1 MGCTAACSFFRRR
14 RIAPRRIETTF
25 LLLFSASRQVLAK
38 CFLEVLGRTLRLS
51 LRLHRCQGPSR
62 RGRLSTHPQC
72 CMVRVLATHI
82 VAYEKVVAWLREGA
96 CGSNGKPTIDNTSS
110 READAMANL
119 YRSVACALVGP
130 LERGRLAL
138 SVRRQAHMAARHG
151 VPSQCGPRLSFLC
164 GFEKRA
170 SRRAGRGRHRARRPP
185 CEGPSRTD
193 TDVRQAKRLSRA
205 FLTPTDTACIHAAR
219 PMGMACTAPRSFS
232 RRSSA
237 VSAACSLIKP

>member
-1 MGCTAACSFFRRR
+1 MAD
-14 RIAPRRIETTF
+14 F
-25 LLLFSASRQVLAK
+25 LLIHNAAWSEFGHPYRRLRESCRVVAGGCMRIQWKAHHRQHELARGRRNGKSLSIGGMRSSRSSGERASRPLCA
-38 CFLEVLGRTLRLS
+38 
-51 LRLHRCQGPSR
+51 
-62 RGRLSTHPQC
+62 
-72 CMVRVLATHI
+72 
-82 VAYEKVVAWLREGA
+82 
-96 CGSNGKPTIDNTSS
+96 PT
-110 READAMANL
+110 
-119 YRSVACALVGP
+119 
-130 LERGRLAL
+130 
-138 SVRRQAHMAARHG
+138 AHMAAKAGSSIPMR
-151 VPSQCGPRLSFLC
+151 SPRLSFLC

-237 VSAACSLIKP
+237 VSAACSLMKP